1 MVNYY
6 KLYQESVEYL
16 DKHPEL
22 LVLDEP
28 LIQKHIKL
36 DKGPAPLQ
44 LIIPSKLTIETN
56 EEYRKSKYLTMS
68 VSIKVC
74 KALNIK
80 VFDESIDATNI
91 IIKSREFNKVIDVMK
106 TINFYESIEPLE
118 GIKLK
123 ESKRVLKLREQVT
136 GVLSEF
142 LEDQVQDFVKSKNK
156 DYFLN
161 RAVKEVRH
169 DFLEHSIASLGNK
182 AYIDRKTKNRRL
194 NTVVRDLYNLEV
206 QPRTMKSTEDLM
218 RYKYKGNHIG
228 KYAEYFVPIELE
240 V

>member
-28 LIQKHIKL
+28 LIQKHAKQNR
-36 DKGPAPLQ
+36 DSAPLQ
-44 LIIPSKLTIETN
+44 IVIPSKLTIEIN
-56 EEYRKSKYLTMS
+56 EEYHKSKYLTMS
-68 VSIKVC
+68 VSSKVC
-74 KALNIK
+74 KALGIK
-80 VFDESIDATNI
+80 VFDETADTTNI
-91 IIKSREFNKVIDVMK
+91 IIKSREFNKVIETMK

-118 GIKLK
+118 GISFK
-123 ESKRVLKLREQVT
+123 ESKRILQLREQVT

-142 LEDQVQDFVKSKNK
+142 LEEQVQDFVKAK
-156 DYFLN
+156 DKEYFMN

-169 DFLEHSIASLGNK
+169 DFLDHSIASIGNK
-182 AYIDRKTKNRRL
+182 AYIDRKIKNYRL
-194 NTVVRDLYNLEV
+194 NEVVRDVYQLEV
-206 QPRTMKSTEDLM
+206 QPRTMKTTEDLM
-218 RYKYKGNHIG
+218 TYKYKHNHIG
-228 KYAEYFVPIELE
+228 KYAEYFVQAESE

>member
-6 KLYQESVEYL
+6 ELYQESVEYL
-16 DKHPEL
+16 DNHPEL
-22 LVLDEP
+22 LALDEP

-36 DKGPAPLQ
+36 DKGPTPLQ
-44 LIIPSKLTIETN
+44 LIIPSKLTIETT

-123 ESKRVLKLREQVT
+123 ESK
-136 GVLSEF
+136 
-142 LEDQVQDFVKSKNK
+142 
-156 DYFLN
+156 
-161 RAVKEVRH
+161 
-169 DFLEHSIASLGNK
+169 
-182 AYIDRKTKNRRL
+182 
-194 NTVVRDLYNLEV
+194 
-206 QPRTMKSTEDLM
+206 
-218 RYKYKGNHIG
+218 
-228 KYAEYFVPIELE
+228 
-240 V
+240 

>member
-1 MVNYY
+1 M
-6 KLYQESVEYL
+6 
-16 DKHPEL
+16 
-22 LVLDEP
+22 
-28 LIQKHIKL
+28 
-36 DKGPAPLQ
+36 
-44 LIIPSKLTIETN
+44 
-56 EEYRKSKYLTMS
+56 MS

-169 DFLEHSIASLGNK
+169 DFLASLGNK